1 VGKEPSHKHP
11 TPPKTLLYSRLSPPS
26 LSSLVRNRNS
36 NMHNA
41 LGAPSDPK
49 RLYALHRLAVQLP
62 VACEVYVHLA

>member
-1 VGKEPSHKHP
+1 
-11 TPPKTLLYSRLSPPS
+11 
-26 LSSLVRNRNS
+26 
-36 NMHNA
+36 MHNA